1 MYLDG
6 HLTYNK
12 VIDTNSFKNRLF
24 GRECWAN
31 GLIIWRKRHPDPHLT
46 SRSKVDCGRIQGSL
60 CPFGLCLDFV
70 VVHRNG
76 RPVRKWVARST
87 PQSRLG
93 PNCTLGAGGP
103 HPPTPGLHTT
113 RPGRLDLTWRGFRNE
128 PL

>member
-12 VIDTNSFKNRLF
+12 VIDTNPFKNRLF

-60 CPFGLCLDFV
+60 CPFGLF
-70 VVHRNG
+70 
-76 RPVRKWVARST
+76 
-87 PQSRLG
+87 
-93 PNCTLGAGGP
+93 
-103 HPPTPGLHTT
+103 
-113 RPGRLDLTWRGFRNE
+113 GFRRGTQERTPCQEMGGQINSSE
-128 PL
+128 PPGT